1 MLQKAYNS
9 DMIEAGLDE
18 AGRGCLAGSVFAA
31 AVILPE
37 GFNDPDLDDSKKLTS
52 KKRFQLRDMII
63 KESIAYCVRDVS
75 EKTIDEINILKSS
88 IKAMHLAVEG
98 LNVSPEFLIVDGN
111 RFYPFKNIPHRCF
124 VKGDGKYMSI
134 AAASILA
141 KTFRDEYMNRIH
153 EEFPDYKW
161 NHNKGY
167 ATTGHIEA
175 IRKYG
180 LTPYH
185 RKSFHLKSDQLKLN
199 F

>member
-1 MLQKAYNS
+1 
-9 DMIEAGLDE
+9 MIEAGLDE
-18 AGRGCLAGSVFAA
+18 AGRGCLAGPVFAA

-37 GFNDPDLDDSKKLTS
+37 GFSNPDFNDSKKLS
-52 KKRFQLRDMII
+52 EKKRIQLKEII
-63 KESIAYCVRDVS
+63 LKESISYCVRDVS

-88 IKAMHLAVEG
+88 IKAMHMAIEG
-98 LNVSPEFLIVDGN
+98 LDTEPEFLIVDGN
-111 RFYPFKNIPHRCF
+111 RFYPYKNIPHKCF
-124 VKGDGKYMSI
+124 IKGDGKYMSI

-141 KTFRDEYMNRIH
+141 KTFRDDYMIRMH
-153 EEFPDYKW
+153 EEYPHYKW
-161 NHNKGY
+161 NLNKGY
-167 ATTGHIEA
+167 ATAGHVEA